1 MIDVNSNCSRVDAVK
16 SMASQLKMQAAQ
28 IPHSNPTDDNYRK
41 VQAKLETVDTA
52 VKKNDARQ
60 AENALSTAKSALNQ
74 LQTQSAAAQGG
85 NGRLNVYA

>member
-28 IPHSNPTDDNYRK
+28 LPHSNPTDDNYRK
-41 VQAKLETVDTA
+41 IQAKLDSVDTA

-74 LQTQSAAAQGG
+74 LQTQPATTQGSG
-85 NGRLNVYA
+85 GLLNAYA